1 MSQLA
6 LNDVERYAFPG
17 HLHCMGVAQLVWSE
31 SSPRAEEAARAAG
44 GVLTGEQV
52 ANGN

>member
-6 LNDVERYAFPG
+6 LNDVEGYAFPG

-31 SSPRAEEAARAAG
+31 SSPYACPERGASKRDSDLRA
-44 GVLTGEQV
+44 
-52 ANGN
+52 